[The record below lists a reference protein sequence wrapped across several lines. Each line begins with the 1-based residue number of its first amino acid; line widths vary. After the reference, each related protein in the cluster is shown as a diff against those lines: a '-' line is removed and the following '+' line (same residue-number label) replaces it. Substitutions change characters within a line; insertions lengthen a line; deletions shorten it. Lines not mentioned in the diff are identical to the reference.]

1 MSSELTVPARIYRET
16 VQSYNGADVTREEIV
31 HQATASVMNEIRA
44 GRYTLDIEAA
54 VRREL
59 IRADESDGK
68 IGDRYISRAA
78 RGEVPLVED
87 DMDVVVTLG
96 GGRRKCWRDVETQ
109 DLIQMREIRFR
120 NYQSVRDAF
129 QEFAADLEAVLPV
142 VREHGTFGAAV
153 AAGGFP
159 PAEVRFEGAVA

>member
-1 MSSELTVPARIYRET
+1 MSSELTIPARIYRET
-16 VQSYNGADVTREEIV
+16 VQSYKGADVTREEIIQ
-31 HQATASVMNEIRA
+31 QATATVMNEIRA
-44 GRYTLDIEAA
+44 GRYTLDIETA

-68 IGDRYISRAA
+68 IGDRYITRAA
-78 RGEVPLVED
+78 RGDVPLID
-87 DMDVVVTLG
+87 DDLDVVVTLG
-96 GGRRKCWRDVETQ
+96 AGRRKCWRDVEPQ

-142 VREHGTFGAAV
+142 VRQHGTFGAAV
-153 AAGGFP
+153 EAGGFP
-159 PAEVRFEGAVA
+159 PADVKFEGAAA